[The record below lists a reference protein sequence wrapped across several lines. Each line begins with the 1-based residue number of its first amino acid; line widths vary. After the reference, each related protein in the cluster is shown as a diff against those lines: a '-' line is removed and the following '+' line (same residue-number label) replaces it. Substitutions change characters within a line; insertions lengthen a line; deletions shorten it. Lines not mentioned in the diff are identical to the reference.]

1 MRRLYFLAP
10 DVESTRRI
18 VDDLLLHHVE
28 ERHIHVVAADHQAV
42 TDADL
47 PEAGLLQESDFIPA
61 VERGLALGG
70 ATGALAGV
78 AAIVLP
84 GVGLAFGGGA
94 IILGT
99 TLAGA
104 GVGAW
109 ASSMIGLSAPSS
121 RLKGFEQAVANGE
134 ILVIVDVPK
143 RSEESVRERVASHH
157 PEAHVEGTEATVP
170 AFP

>member
-1 MRRLYFLAP
+1 MKRLYFLAE
-10 DVESTRRI
+10 DVVSTRRI
-18 VDDLLLHHVE
+18 VDDLLLHHVD
-28 ERHIHVVAADHQAV
+28 ERHIHVVASDEQAV

-47 PEAGLLQESDFIPA
+47 PEASLLQESDFIPA

-70 ATGALAGV
+70 VTGALVGV
-78 AAIVLP
+78 AALVFP

-94 IILGT
+94 ILGAAV
-99 TLAGA
+99 AGA

-121 RLKGFEQAVANGE
+121 RLKAFEEAIRDGH
-134 ILVIVDVPK
+134 ILVIVDVPR
-143 RSEESVRERVASHH
+143 RSEQAVTDLILQHH
-157 PEAHVEGTEATVP
+157 PGVRVEGTEARVP

>member
-10 DVESTRRI
+10 DVDSTRRI

-28 ERHIHVVAADHQAV
+28 ERHIHVVASDEKAV

-70 ATGALAGV
+70 ATGALAGL
-78 AAIVLP
+78 AAMVLP

-94 IILGT
+94 ILGT

-121 RLKGFEQAVANGE
+121 RLRAFEEAIRDGQV
-134 ILVIVDVPK
+134 LVIVDVPK
-143 RSEESVRERVASHH
+143 RSEQPVIDLIISHH
-157 PEAHVEGTEATVP
+157 PEARVEGTEATVP

>member
-1 MRRLYFLAP
+1 MKRLYFLAP
-10 DVESTRRI
+10 DVVSTRRI

-28 ERHIHVVAADHQAV
+28 ERHIHVVAADHKAV

-47 PEAGLLQESDFIPA
+47 PEAGLLQQSDFIPA
-61 VERGLALGG
+61 VERGLAMGG
-70 ATGALAGV
+70 ATGALAGL

-94 IILGT
+94 ILGT

-121 RLKGFEQAVANGE
+121 RLKAFEGAIRGGK
-134 ILVIVDVPK
+134 ILMIVDVPK
-143 RSEESVRERVASHH
+143 TSEQAVVDLIQSHH
-157 PEAHVEGTEATVP
+157 PEARVEGTEATVP

>member
-10 DVESTRRI
+10 DVDSTRRI
-18 VDDLLLHHVE
+18 VDDLLLHHVA
-28 ERHIHVVAADHQAV
+28 ERHIHVVASDEQAV

-70 ATGALAGV
+70 ATGALAGL
-78 AAIVLP
+78 AAMVLP

-94 IILGT
+94 ILGT

-121 RLKGFEQAVANGE
+121 RLRAFEEAIRDGQV
-134 ILVIVDVPK
+134 LVIVDVPK
-143 RSEESVRERVASHH
+143 RSEQPVIDLITSHH
-157 PEAHVEGTEATVP
+157 PEARVEGTEATVP

>member
-10 DVESTRRI
+10 DVASTRRI
-18 VDDLLLHHVE
+18 VDDLLLHHVQ
-28 ERHIHVVAADHQAV
+28 ERHIHVVASDDQAIV
-42 TDADL
+42 DADL

-70 ATGALAGV
+70 ATGALAGL

-94 IILGT
+94 ILGT

-121 RLKGFEQAVANGE
+121 RLKAFEDAIREGR

-143 RSEESVRERVASHH
+143 KSEQAVVDLIVSHH
-157 PEAHVEGTEATVP
+157 PEAKVEGTEATVP

>member
-28 ERHIHVVAADHQAV
+28 ERHIHVLAADHQAV
-42 TDADL
+42 IDADL
-47 PEAGLLQESDFIPA
+47 PEAGILQESDFVPA

-70 ATGALAGV
+70 ATGAVAGV
-78 AAIVLP
+78 AAIVFP
-84 GVGLAFGGGA
+84 GVGLAVGGGA

-121 RLKGFEQAVANGE
+121 RLRRFEEAIANGE

-143 RSEESVRERVASHH
+143 RSEKAVVDLILSHH